1 MRPKELSFGL
11 GIVIFPPLKTEK
23 GRETSAFSSLN
34 WADKSPYT
42 HQKPE
47 DSSMTIIFLY
57 LPEISTGCCRNTLP
71 GRRKQDVMR
80 RCKVGTSRERERLT
94 ASSCGLRH
102 TLTFVLSIPSLPAN
116 HPRLPHFQ
124 SQADVPV

>member
-11 GIVIFPPLKTEK
+11 CIVIFPPLKTEK

-47 DSSMTIIFLY
+47 DSSVTIIFPY

-80 RCKVGTSRERERLT
+80 RCKVGTSRERDTHCQFLWPETYFDIRLV
-94 ASSCGLRH
+94 H
-102 TLTFVLSIPSLPAN
+102 SLP
-116 HPRLPHFQ
+116 PGKPPPITTLSKPG
-124 SQADVPV
+124 